1 MNIKNKFSGLRDF
14 FILWSSQAVSEL
26 GTAMTNFAL
35 IIWVY
40 SQKGTASSITF
51 LTLCSFLPTIVFRFI
66 AGAIADR
73 WNKKR
78 IMLLADLMAACGT
91 ATIFIL
97 YSLSALQVWHIYII
111 NFLLSFMN
119 AFQSPASYVATSLL
133 VPKEHYLKV
142 SGLQSFSGSV
152 ITILA
157 PALGSS
163 LLAFGGIPMVLA
175 VDLVSFA
182 VAFVTLLIFIKIPDI
197 IRSTEEVPDSFLKS
211 CMAGINYL
219 REHPVLLRLI
229 LFFSVINFL
238 AKAGNDGMMSVFI
251 LGRAGGSQKALG
263 MAEAAVSLGILAGS
277 MLVTFVKPPENKTR
291 VIFISCILTFLL
303 GDVMLS
309 LTPSLPYWV
318 VSAFVSYIPVAVL
331 GANLNVVMRTH
342 VPIEMQ
348 GRVFSARDTL
358 QNITIPLGLFLG
370 GVLADHVFEPFMCR
384 PSPLQQALTIFF
396 GAGKGSGIALMFFT
410 VGMIG
415 FIVSIAALKNPLYQ
429 SLNDNE

>member
-1 MNIKNKFSGLRDF
+1 MKIKNKYSGLRDF

-40 SQKGTASSITF
+40 SQEGTAFSITF
-51 LTLCSFLPTIVFRFI
+51 LTLCSFLPTILFRFI

-91 ATIFIL
+91 LTVLIL
-97 YSLSALQVWHIYII
+97 YSLSALQVWHLYVI

-163 LLAFGGIPMVLA
+163 LLAFGGMTIVLA
-175 VDLVSFA
+175 ADLASFA

-197 IRSTEEVPDSFLKS
+197 IHNTEETPGPFLKS
-211 CMAGINYL
+211 CMSGINYL
-219 REHPVLLRLI
+219 REHRALLRII
-229 LFFSVINFL
+229 LFFSVVNFL
-238 AKAGNDGMMSVFI
+238 AKAGNDGMMSAFI
-251 LGRAGGSQKALG
+251 LGRRQPESAWHGGGRCFAWRTRRQRCCYICKA
-263 MAEAAVSLGILAGS
+263 AE
-277 MLVTFVKPPENKTR
+277 KQNKGYIYQLHFYISFGR
-291 VIFISCILTFLL
+291 CNAEPDPFIALL
-303 GDVMLS
+303 GS
-309 LTPSLPYWV
+309 
-318 VSAFVSYIPVAVL
+318 F
-331 GANLNVVMRTH
+331 R
-342 VPIEMQ
+342 
-348 GRVFSARDTL
+348 FC
-358 QNITIPLGLFLG
+358 FL
-370 GVLADHVFEPFMCR
+370 C
-384 PSPLQQALTIFF
+384 
-396 GAGKGSGIALMFFT
+396 AGCGSG
-410 VGMIG
+410 G
-415 FIVSIAALKNPLYQ
+415 
-429 SLNDNE
+429 

>member
-40 SQKGTASSITF
+40 SQEGTASSITF

-78 IMLLADLMAACGT
+78 IMLLADLTAAFGT
-91 ATIFIL
+91 AAVFLL

-175 VDLVSFA
+175 VDLASFA
-182 VAFVTLLIFIKIPDI
+182 VAFVTLLVFIKIPDI

-211 CMAGINYL
+211 CMTGINYL

-229 LFFSVINFL
+229 LFFL
-238 AKAGNDGMMSVFI
+238 
-251 LGRAGGSQKALG
+251 
-263 MAEAAVSLGILAGS
+263 
-277 MLVTFVKPPENKTR
+277 
-291 VIFISCILTFLL
+291 
-303 GDVMLS
+303 
-309 LTPSLPYWV
+309 
-318 VSAFVSYIPVAVL
+318 
-331 GANLNVVMRTH
+331 
-342 VPIEMQ
+342 
-348 GRVFSARDTL
+348 
-358 QNITIPLGLFLG
+358 
-370 GVLADHVFEPFMCR
+370 
-384 PSPLQQALTIFF
+384 
-396 GAGKGSGIALMFFT
+396 
-410 VGMIG
+410 
-415 FIVSIAALKNPLYQ
+415 
-429 SLNDNE
+429 